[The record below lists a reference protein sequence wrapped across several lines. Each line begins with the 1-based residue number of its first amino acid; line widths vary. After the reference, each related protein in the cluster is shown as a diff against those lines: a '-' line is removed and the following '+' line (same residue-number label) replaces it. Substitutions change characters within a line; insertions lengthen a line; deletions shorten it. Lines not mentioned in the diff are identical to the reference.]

1 MAFKGKRQIS
11 KLVYWT
17 ILFQV
22 KDIVDAGKIYRM
34 SIKIIPLTFEQIN
47 KWATEHVH
55 MTKRSDFGASENFT
69 DFYLT
74 MV

>member
-1 MAFKGKRQIS
+1 MDEWVVWMKRKRFLISKVLRLAFMAFKGKRR

-22 KDIVDAGKIYRM
+22 KDIVDAGKIYRV

-47 KWATEHVH
+47 K
-55 MTKRSDFGASENFT
+55 
-69 DFYLT
+69 
-74 MV
+74 